1 MGLLG
6 EVVKSILHP
15 SEIAAMFRLKYG
27 GHIPKTMASRNMPM
41 RRMEGRDFCYAM
53 LNRVSRSF
61 ALVIQQLPWELRD
74 PICIFYLVLRGLD
87 TIEDDM
93 KLELKTKS
101 ALLLDFHNIIEKDG
115 WNMEG
120 IGDTP
125 DYVLLMEQ
133 FDKVIVAYK
142 KLKPEYQAAIK
153 LITKKMGKG
162 MNDFAE
168 KMGVD
173 TMKEWD
179 LYCHYVAGLVGHGL
193 SALFSA
199 SGLEKKSLA
208 KELDVSNHMGLFLQK
223 TNIIRDYLEDLE
235 EGRIFWPKEAWK
247 KYAATISWFA
257 DNPDNQRS
265 VACLN
270 ELVTNAL
277 AHIPECVKY
286 MKMIEDPMNFRFCA
300 IPQVM
305 AIATLSEVY
314 NNVNVFKGVVKIR
327 KGTSCRIILEI
338 KDYSNVRDYFR
349 TFLNSIKS
357 RVPRTDPSARQTH
370 QAIEDAFRALG
381 TGPRPSCSST
391 YFNAAIAS
399 GAVISY
405 AYLYTQRLL

>member
-1 MGLLG
+1 ML
-6 EVVKSILHP
+6 K
-15 SEIAAMFRLKYG
+15 LKYG
-27 GHIPKTMASRNMPM
+27 GYIPKTMSSRKIPVRM
-41 RRMEGRDFCYAM
+41 MEGRDFCYTI

-87 TIEDDM
+87 TVEDDM
-93 KLELKTKS
+93 KLDMKTK
-101 ALLLDFHNIIEKDG
+101 APLLTNFHEIIEKDG
-115 WNMEG
+115 WNMKG

-133 FDKVIVAYK
+133 FHKVISEFKRLK
-142 KLKPEYQAAIK
+142 KPYQAAIK

-162 MNDFAE
+162 MCDFAE

-173 TMKEWD
+173 SLEEWD

-208 KELDVSNHMGLFLQK
+208 AELEISNTMGLFLQK

-235 EGRIFWPKEAWK
+235 EGRIFWPKAVWSK
-247 KYAATISWFA
+247 WSKHLSQFA
-257 DNPDNQRS
+257 DRPHDRKS
-265 VACLN
+265 LACLN

-277 AHIPECVKY
+277 AHIPGCLKY
-286 MKMIEDPMNFRFCA
+286 MRMIEDPMNFRFCA

-314 NNVNVFKGVVKIR
+314 NNPKVFKGVVKIR
-327 KGTSCRIILEI
+327 KGLSCRIILETE
-338 KDYSNVRDYFR
+338 DFGTVRDYFR
-349 TFLNSIKS
+349 YFLNDIKS
-357 RVPRTDPSARQTH
+357 RIPRSDPSATLTLKRVDT
-370 QAIEDAFRALG
+370 ALRLLSAGPASRKGACTG
-381 TGPRPSCSST
+381 TT
-391 YFNAAIAS
+391 FNAVLGA
-399 GAVISY
+399 GAVISS
-405 AYLYTQRLL
+405 AYIYTHLW